1 MLKSYK
7 NILLIILAVFVVFAA
22 GIVLMP
28 KQRIFVKNEVVRDEK
43 IQVNYSNEEYDN
55 DINEKIE
62 EEKEKNTDFG
72 TIYYEDNCLVRY
84 WNKVW
89 GLEFKYED
97 PNKKIKTVDLNGSVN
112 VSTKYIYNHTDIR
125 YREFL
130 YINFKASDKISNFES
145 LKNFVNENNQNRNI
159 NETKVFINDNGIKM
173 YEVNVER
180 GYNYIY
186 FLYNGLI
193 PHNYIS
199 IFYRDGE
206 DDVNIFSRQI
216 INSIKFVDIEKN
228 IQDSFFEKHKVN
240 PDCVGWYAFN
250 KYGVKSELI
259 KLLDIEDISNN
270 KEYNFY
276 DDGDISF
283 YYPGKWN
290 VAYDEPTKLYE
301 ITYVKNL
308 KFRFSIASKNDFIKV
323 YEECLGRC
331 FDDADPTAPLSW
343 KAYGC
348 SEDYSEDSLNKIFSG
363 NYMDYIHTGPRP
375 PGGTGGIRFN
385 LFFGEQYITAGFS
398 NEDYQYYPKARELY
412 NKGRWSTF
420 TEEEKKIIND
430 EREYYEQEFYKIIK
444 SIKLLKI
451 KTEKRR

>member
-89 GLEFKYED
+89 GL
-97 PNKKIKTVDLNGSVN
+97 
-112 VSTKYIYNHTDIR
+112 
-125 YREFL
+125 
-130 YINFKASDKISNFES
+130 NFKSSDKISNFES

-283 YYPGKWN
+283 YYPG
-290 VAYDEPTKLYE
+290 
-301 ITYVKNL
+301 
-308 KFRFSIASKNDFIKV
+308 
-323 YEECLGRC
+323 
-331 FDDADPTAPLSW
+331 
-343 KAYGC
+343 
-348 SEDYSEDSLNKIFSG
+348 
-363 NYMDYIHTGPRP
+363 
-375 PGGTGGIRFN
+375 
-385 LFFGEQYITAGFS
+385 
-398 NEDYQYYPKARELY
+398 
-412 NKGRWSTF
+412 
-420 TEEEKKIIND
+420 
-430 EREYYEQEFYKIIK
+430 
-444 SIKLLKI
+444 
-451 KTEKRR
+451 

>member
-112 VSTKYIYNHTDIR
+112 VSTKYIYN
-125 YREFL
+125 
-130 YINFKASDKISNFES
+130 
-145 LKNFVNENNQNRNI
+145 
-159 NETKVFINDNGIKM
+159 
-173 YEVNVER
+173 
-180 GYNYIY
+180 Y

>member
-216 INSIKFVDIEKN
+216 IN
-228 IQDSFFEKHKVN
+228 
-240 PDCVGWYAFN
+240 
-250 KYGVKSELI
+250 
-259 KLLDIEDISNN
+259 
-270 KEYNFY
+270 
-276 DDGDISF
+276 
-283 YYPGKWN
+283 
-290 VAYDEPTKLYE
+290 T
-301 ITYVKNL
+301 ITFMMMGIYLFIILENGMLHMTNL
-308 KFRFSIASKNDFIKV
+308 Q
-323 YEECLGRC
+323 
-331 FDDADPTAPLSW
+331 
-343 KAYGC
+343 
-348 SEDYSEDSLNKIFSG
+348 
-363 NYMDYIHTGPRP
+363 NYM
-375 PGGTGGIRFN
+375 
-385 LFFGEQYITAGFS
+385 
-398 NEDYQYYPKARELY
+398 
-412 NKGRWSTF
+412 
-420 TEEEKKIIND
+420 
-430 EREYYEQEFYKIIK
+430 K
-444 SIKLLKI
+444 SLM
-451 KTEKRR
+451 